1 MHQVTLLL
9 VQNQS
14 IDSKSFNRLEFL
26 MPTGDDLR
34 NAISFLTSAISHLQ
48 DKLTPYWSLQKYTLI
63 FKKHH
68 LLLIAKIT
76 CFKIRLE

>member
-34 NAISFLTSAISHLQ
+34 NAISFLTSAI
-48 DKLTPYWSLQKYTLI
+48 
-63 FKKHH
+63 
-68 LLLIAKIT
+68 
-76 CFKIRLE
+76 